1 MCRFIELIITNKLKI
16 NNRPKADI
24 KVDMKSH
31 KLPESLIGTPISKL
45 TKEEYEALLKENEEI
60 KREIEYITKTTI
72 EQMYL
77 KDLKDLR
84 KELAS
89 DFPTDPNETDKVQ
102 PGKKVN
108 VKTEEN
114 EVKLP
119 VKRKRRTK
127 AEMEAAKN
135 PPTEKPK
142 RKRRTKAEMEAA
154 RKAQN

>member
-16 NNRPKADI
+16 NNRPKAEI

-31 KLPESLIGTPISKL
+31 KLPESLISTPISKL

-102 PGKKVN
+102 REKKVN
-108 VKTEEN
+108 VKTEAN
-114 EVKLP
+114 EVVLP
-119 VKRKRRTK
+119 AKRKRRTK
-127 AEMEAAKN
+127 AEIEADKAKAN
-135 PPTEKPK
+135 KASRS
-142 RKRRTKAEMEAA
+142 RKKS
-154 RKAQN
+154 

>member
-119 VKRKRRTK
+119 VKRSRKSTDD
-127 AEMEAAKN
+127 E
-135 PPTEKPK
+135 EKPK
-142 RKRRTKAEMEAA
+142 RKRRTKAEMEDV
-154 RKAQN
+154 RKNK